1 MSARAAKGYVGTRTL
16 APAATPAFGA
26 RSALDLAASQETI
39 RDIAAQGGIHATRPR
54 NGVPDVF
61 VDVFA
66 DGGAIGDRRSFG
78 KGPCVPHRGAA
89 DRNAHALGSA
99 VPDRRRERGQGGC
112 HWSCA
117 CRRAPRDGYPPPC
130 SCMVPEAPAR
140 ARSSGRRASTRWA
153 SHHLWWTASPDAVS
167 PAYRRTRRCWDAST

>member
-26 RSALDLAASQETI
+26 RSALDLVASRETI

-61 VDVFA
+61 LAVFVDDA
-66 DGGAIGDRRSFG
+66 TRNRRTFG
-78 KGPCVPHRGAA
+78 EGPRGSHRGAA

-99 VPDRRRERGQGGC
+99 VPDRRQERGQGGC
-112 HWSCA
+112 H
-117 CRRAPRDGYPPPC
+117 CRR
-130 SCMVPEAPAR
+130 VAPA
-140 ARSSGRRASTRWA
+140 AGRLGA
-153 SHHLWWTASPDAVS
+153 
-167 PAYRRTRRCWDAST
+167 